1 MDIGGDAV
9 GVLLEKWVSLGAEK
23 SACRDDIHQ
32 LVAATESSDNGKMR
46 WGCDE
51 EETEMSKYLAESAT
65 RCQVDAHG
73 HVVED
78 DEGNKRRCN
87 LKTGRRK

>member
-1 MDIGGDAV
+1 
-9 GVLLEKWVSLGAEK
+9 
-23 SACRDDIHQ
+23 
-32 LVAATESSDNGKMR
+32 MR